1 MVKRRQMTSGGTK
14 RHAPKWQ
21 KLSRQTEVPRGGGHS
36 SRQERRHVWRQ
47 GADRKRRKGEKMMSQ
62 RERGGGK
69 QSR

>member
-21 KLSRQTEVPRGGGHS
+21 KLRRQTEVPRGGGHS
-36 SRQERRHVWRQ
+36 LRQERRHVWRQ

-62 RERGGGK
+62 RERGGK